1 MKMRPMRG
9 DAPPDEAWSVP
20 AQSAAPQTRL
30 MYATERLAPCRP
42 GACLGA
48 RVRAEA
54 GGSLM
59 SEDASC
65 YECGEPL
72 VSPQR
77 DTCPACTRS
86 QRRTCFCTAVIPR
99 SEANCPQCGVDWADI
114 DRLSRQRREEHR
126 TFLRSQRIARWRNGL
141 LLLAAV
147 AACFA
152 VAWTL
157 GLGR

>member
-1 MKMRPMRG
+1 
-9 DAPPDEAWSVP
+9 
-20 AQSAAPQTRL
+20 
-30 MYATERLAPCRP
+30 
-42 GACLGA
+42 
-48 RVRAEA
+48 
-54 GGSLM
+54 M
-59 SEDASC
+59 SEDANC

-72 VSPQR
+72 GSSQR
-77 DTCPACTRS
+77 DTCPACKRP
-86 QRRTCFCTAVIPR
+86 QHRTCFCTAVMPR